1 MKNLNNEELLEVT
14 GGGVISKFAWGIIG
28 GAVVFLIGVIDG
40 LVSPKK
46 CN

>member
-14 GGGVISKFAWGIIG
+14 GGGITSKLLWGIVG
-28 GAVVFLIGVIDG
+28 SALVFIIGVIDG
-40 LVSPKK
+40 IVSPKK

>member
-1 MKNLNNEELLEVT
+1 MINLNNEELT
-14 GGGVISKFAWGIIG
+14 TIKGGGISSKLLWGIIG
-28 GAVVFLIGVIDG
+28 GTVVFLIGVLDG